1 MLSLAQ
7 SYLNQGRTV
16 YMDNW
21 YTSISSA
28 QELLHHNTTC
38 TRTIREIEEGYLVMT
53 KSKLKKG
60 QAIGLE
66 NADGVQIMKWHDKR
80 DVLTISTDPTHSEKL
95 IPTGKYLRNG
105 NPILKPK
112 SVIDYNH
119 NKQGVD
125 LSDQFSSYY

>member
-1 MLSLAQ
+1 
-7 SYLNQGRTV
+7 
-16 YMDNW
+16 
-21 YTSISSA
+21 
-28 QELLHHNTTC
+28 
-38 TRTIREIEEGYLVMT
+38 
-53 KSKLKKG
+53 
-60 QAIGLE
+60 
-66 NADGVQIMKWHDKR
+66 MKWHDKR

-125 LSDQFSSYY
+125 LSDQFNSYYSPLRKGKKWWRKLAFELLLGTSISNSWILFNKYFLT